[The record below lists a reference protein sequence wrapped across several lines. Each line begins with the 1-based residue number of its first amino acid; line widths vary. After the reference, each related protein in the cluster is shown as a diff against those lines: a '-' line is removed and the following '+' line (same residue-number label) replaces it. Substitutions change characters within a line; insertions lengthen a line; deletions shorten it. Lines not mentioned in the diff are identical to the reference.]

1 MGQLW
6 ITFVLGCAVFVPLLI
21 ISIVRFKSPAI
32 AFAVSATFSI
42 GAMIGFASLKAGN
55 CDSVDSQAA
64 KIPHDSDMESLIL
77 TFVFASAGAIA
88 GAATA
93 LTLLRKIAGDKPWR
107 RR

>member
-42 GAMIGFASLKAGN
+42 GAMIGFFLSLNLA
-55 CDSVDSQAA
+55 
-64 KIPHDSDMESLIL
+64 IRLIHPHDDDMGSLIL
-77 TFVFASAGAIA
+77 TFIFASGGAIA
-88 GAATA
+88 GAAVA
-93 LTLLRKIAGDKPWR
+93 LALLRKMAGDQPWR